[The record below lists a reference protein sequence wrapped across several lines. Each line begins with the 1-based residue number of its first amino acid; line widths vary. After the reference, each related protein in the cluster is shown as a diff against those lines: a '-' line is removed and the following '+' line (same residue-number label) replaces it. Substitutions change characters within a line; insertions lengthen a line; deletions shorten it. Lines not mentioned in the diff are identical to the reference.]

1 MLDPSGQTGQS
12 TMVLVT
18 IAHIDPAAESGGKI
32 ASHNVGWS
40 FTVLN
45 TMASIP
51 SSTAAV
57 DRDWTVMAC
66 LRW

>member
-1 MLDPSGQTGQS
+1 MFDPSVQTGQS

-51 SSTAAV
+51 SSP
-57 DRDWTVMAC
+57 RG
-66 LRW
+66 